1 MSFRKE
7 EKVIFHISD
16 YNKLKN
22 LIFRMKGKIIYP
34 KRHIKSIYFDNNKN
48 KIFFDSEEGSVPRT
62 KLRVRTYPKNN
73 IDTEWY
79 FEKKIN
85 SAEGKFKVSKKITK
99 DQYENFLKFGIF
111 DKTYGNCYLNLYV
124 EYIREYFV
132 VSNIRITLDQSIK
145 YKSFLNNKIIKKVDK
160 MILEYKF
167 NNLDPIEV
175 FDGKIPFQFSRM
187 SKYCD
192 GFNELFNL
200 PHFQRETRC

>member
-1 MSFRKE
+1 M
-7 EKVIFHISD
+7 D
-16 YNKLKN
+16 
-22 LIFRMKGKIIYP
+22 LI
-34 KRHIKSIYFDNNKN
+34 
-48 KIFFDSEEGSVPRT
+48 
-62 KLRVRTYPKNN
+62 
-73 IDTEWY
+73 
-79 FEKKIN
+79 
-85 SAEGKFKVSKKITK
+85 
-99 DQYENFLKFGIF
+99 NFLKFGIF